1 MNTPANELYEFGII
15 LRRKLLNN
23 TLYAYY
29 LIDAMR
35 RENHFDFL
43 YYFLTAT
50 VDSQTPIPE
59 RVSNVFLEI
68 LSDKEKL
75 SDLTPFVMGL
85 VEK

>member
-1 MNTPANELYEFGII
+1 VNTTANKLHAFGVI
-15 LRRKLLNN
+15 LRSKLLNN
-23 TLYAYY
+23 NLYAYY
-29 LIDAMR
+29 LIDSMR

-59 RVSNVFLEI
+59 RISNVFLEI

>member
-1 MNTPANELYEFGII
+1 MNTTVNELYNFGAV

-23 TLYAYY
+23 NLYAHY
-29 LIDAMR
+29 LSDAMR
-35 RENHFDFL
+35 RDNHFDFL

-59 RVSNVFLEI
+59 HVSAVFLKV

-75 SDLTPFVMGL
+75 SDLTPFIMGL
-85 VEK
+85 IGK

>member
-1 MNTPANELYEFGII
+1 
-15 LRRKLLNN
+15 
-23 TLYAYY
+23 
-29 LIDAMR
+29 MR

-59 RVSNVFLEI
+59 HVSAVFLKV

-75 SDLTPFVMGL
+75 SDLTPFIMGL
-85 VEK
+85 IGK

>member
-1 MNTPANELYEFGII
+1 MNTTVNMLYDFGTV

-23 TLYAYY
+23 NLYAHY
-29 LIDAMR
+29 LSDAMR

-59 RVSNVFLEI
+59 HVSAVFLKV

-75 SDLTPFVMGL
+75 SDLTPFIMGL
-85 VEK
+85 IGK

>member
-1 MNTPANELYEFGII
+1 MNTTVNELYDFGTVIK
-15 LRRKLLNN
+15 RKLLNN
-23 TLYAYY
+23 NLYAHY
-29 LIDAMR
+29 LSDAMR

-59 RVSNVFLEI
+59 HVSNVFLEI
-68 LSDKEKL
+68 LNDKEKL
-75 SDLTPFVMGL
+75 SDLNPFVMGL

>member
-1 MNTPANELYEFGII
+1 MNTTANELYDFGII

-23 TLYAYY
+23 KLYAYY

-35 RENHFDFL
+35 RENQFDFL

-59 RVSNVFLEI
+59 HVSTVFLKV
-68 LSDKEKL
+68 LSDKTKL
-75 SDLTPFVMGL
+75 SDLTQFIMGM
-85 VEK
+85 VGK

>member
-1 MNTPANELYEFGII
+1 VNTTANVLYDFGII
-15 LRRKLLNN
+15 LRRRLLNN
-23 TLYAYY
+23 NLYYY
-29 LIDAMR
+29 LIDAIR

-43 YYFLTAT
+43 YYFLTTT

>member
-1 MNTPANELYEFGII
+1 VNTTVNELYDFGTV

-23 TLYAYY
+23 NLYAHY
-29 LIDAMR
+29 LSDAMR

-50 VDSQTPIPE
+50 EDSQTPIPE
-59 RVSNVFLEI
+59 HVSVVFLKV

-75 SDLTPFVMGL
+75 SDLTPFITGL
-85 VEK
+85 IGK

>member
-1 MNTPANELYEFGII
+1 MNTTVNELYDFGTVVKG
-15 LRRKLLNN
+15 KLLNN
-23 TLYAYY
+23 NLYAYY

-59 RVSNVFLEI
+59 HVSNVFLKV
-68 LSDKEKL
+68 LSNKIKL
-75 SDLTPFVMGL
+75 SDLTPFIMGM
-85 VEK
+85 VGK

>member
-1 MNTPANELYEFGII
+1 VNTTANVLYDFGII

-23 TLYAYY
+23 NLYAYY
-29 LIDAMR
+29 LIDAIR

-59 RVSNVFLEI
+59 HVSNVFLKI

-85 VEK
+85 GEK

>member
-1 MNTPANELYEFGII
+1 MNTTANELYDFGII

-23 TLYAYY
+23 NLYAYY
-29 LIDAMR
+29 LIDSMR

-43 YYFLTAT
+43 HYFLTAT

-59 RVSNVFLEI
+59 RISNVFLEI

>member
-1 MNTPANELYEFGII
+1 MNTTANELYEFGII

-23 TLYAYY
+23 TLYPYY

-59 RVSNVFLEI
+59 YVSNVFLEI
-68 LSDKEKL
+68 LSNKEKL
-75 SDLTPFVMGL
+75 SDLTPFIMGL
-85 VEK
+85 VER

>member
-1 MNTPANELYEFGII
+1 MNTTVNELYDFGMV
-15 LRRKLLNN
+15 LREKLLNN
-23 TLYAYY
+23 NLYAYY

-59 RVSNVFLEI
+59 HVSNVFLKI

-75 SDLTPFVMGL
+75 SDLTPFIMGL
-85 VEK
+85 VER